1 MVGMQAEI
9 LAVGEELLAPGRVE
23 TNSLFLTG
31 KLAEIGVPVRFRG
44 IVGDEERGIAA
55 AIRHALHRSTLVLVS
70 GGLGPT
76 ADDRTREAAC
86 LALGIEMRL
95 DEGILDGLRK
105 RFTKRGIEM
114 PEVNRRQAMVPEGA
128 TVLENQRGTAPGLF
142 IETARGRILVLLPG
156 PPRELE
162 PMFEEQVLPRLKPVA
177 GQVLYRTRKLWVA
190 GLPESAVEQKIVST
204 YQAYENP
211 LTTILAAPGQVEI
224 RLTASERSAA
234 SADSLNEELAAKLRA
249 ILGEHLFSEREE
261 SLEAVVGSLLLGA
274 EMRITVAESITGGLI
289 AHRITQV
296 PGASRYFDTGFVTY
310 SNESKTALL
319 GVAPDLFQRV
329 GAVSEEVVLAMATG
343 ALERASADI
352 AVSITGIAGPTGG
365 SDEKPVGLVYIGLAT
380 RASAR
385 AERWQF
391 PGERRQVKRWTAQT
405 ALDLVR
411 RELLRLSKD
420 NRPKPKRERKRKE

>member
-44 IVGDEERGIAA
+44 IAGDEERGIAA
-55 AIRHALHRSTLVLVS
+55 AIRHALDRSTLVLVS

-105 RFTKRGIEM
+105 RFAKRGIEM
-114 PEVNRRQAMVPEGA
+114 PDVNRRQAMVPEGA
-128 TVLENQRGTAPGLF
+128 TVLENRRGTAPGLF
-142 IETARGRILVLLPG
+142 IETAQGSILVLLPG

-162 PMFEEQVLPRLKPVA
+162 PMFEEQVLPRLKPAA
-177 GQVLYRTRKLWVA
+177 GEVLYRTRKLWVA

-274 EMRITVAESITGGLI
+274 GMRLTVAESITGGLI

-296 PGASRYFDTGFVTY
+296 PGASRYFDTGFVAY

-329 GAVSEEVVLAMATG
+329 GAVSEEVALAMATG
-343 ALERASADI
+343 ALERASAGI
-352 AVSITGIAGPTGG
+352 AVSVTGIAGPTGG

-385 AERWQF
+385 AERWLF

-411 RELLRLSKD
+411 RELLRLSK
-420 NRPKPKRERKRKE
+420 ES

>member
-23 TNSLFLTG
+23 TNSLYLTE
-31 KLAEIGVPVRFRG
+31 KLAAIGVPVGFRG
-44 IVGDEERGIAA
+44 IVGDEEGRITA
-55 AIRHALHRSTLVLVS
+55 AIRHALERSELVLVS

-76 ADDRTREAAC
+76 ADDRTRDAAC
-86 LALGIEMRL
+86 QALGISMRL
-95 DEGILDGLRK
+95 DEEILEGLRK
-105 RFTKRGIEM
+105 RFAKRGIEM

-128 TVLENQRGTAPGLF
+128 TVLENRRGTAPGLF
-142 IETARGRILVLLPG
+142 IETLQGRILVLLPG

-162 PMFEEQVLPRLKPVA
+162 PMFDEQVRPRLRGFA
-177 GQVLYRTRKLWVA
+177 GDFFYRTRKLWVA
-190 GLPESAVEQKIVST
+190 GLPESSVEQKIVST
-204 YQAYENP
+204 YHAYENP

-224 RLTASERSAA
+224 RLTARERSAA
-234 SADSLNEELAAKLRA
+234 AADALNEELASKLRA
-249 ILGEHLFSEREE
+249 ILGEHVFSEWEE
-261 SLEAVVGSLLLGA
+261 SLEAVVGSLLHDAG
-274 EMRITVAESITGGLI
+274 MRIAVAESITGGLI

-296 PGASRYFDTGFVTY
+296 SGASRYFDTGFVTY

-319 GVAPDLFQRV
+319 GVAPDLFRRV
-329 GAVSEEVVLAMATG
+329 GAVSEEVALAMARG

-352 AVSITGIAGPTGG
+352 AVSVTGVAGPTGG

-385 AERWQF
+385 AERRQF

-411 RELLRLSKD
+411 LELLRLS
-420 NRPKPKRERKRKE
+420 RERSKS

>member
-1 MVGMQAEI
+1 MQAEI

-23 TNSLFLTG
+23 TNSLYLTE
-31 KLAEIGVPVRFRG
+31 KLAAVGVPVGFRG
-44 IVGDEERGIAA
+44 IVGDEEGRIAA
-55 AIRHALHRSTLVLVS
+55 AIRHALERSELVLVS

-76 ADDRTREAAC
+76 ADDRTRDAAC
-86 LALGIEMRL
+86 QALGISMRL
-95 DEGILDGLRK
+95 DEEILEGLRK
-105 RFTKRGIEM
+105 RFAKRGIEM

-128 TVLENQRGTAPGLF
+128 TVLENRRGTAPGLF
-142 IETARGRILVLLPG
+142 IETLQGRILVLLPG

-162 PMFEEQVLPRLKPVA
+162 PMFDEQVRPRLRGFA
-177 GQVLYRTRKLWVA
+177 GDFFYRTRKLWVA
-190 GLPESAVEQKIVST
+190 GLPESSVEQKIVST

-224 RLTASERSAA
+224 RLTARERSAA
-234 SADSLNEELAAKLRA
+234 AADALNEELAAKLRA
-249 ILGEHLFSEREE
+249 ILGEHVFSEWEE
-261 SLEAVVGSLLLGA
+261 SLEAVVGSLLHDAG
-274 EMRITVAESITGGLI
+274 MRIAVAESITGGLI

-296 PGASRYFDTGFVTY
+296 SGASRYFDTGFVTY

-319 GVAPDLFQRV
+319 GVAPDLFRRV
-329 GAVSEEVVLAMATG
+329 GAVSEEVALAMARG

-352 AVSITGIAGPTGG
+352 AVSVTGVAGPTGG

-385 AERWQF
+385 AERRQF

-411 RELLRLSKD
+411 LELLRLS
-420 NRPKPKRERKRKE
+420 RERSKS

>member
-23 TNSLFLTG
+23 TNSLYLTE
-31 KLAEIGVPVRFRG
+31 KLAAVGVPVGFRG
-44 IVGDEERGIAA
+44 IVGDEEGRIAA
-55 AIRHALHRSTLVLVS
+55 AIRHALERSELVLVS

-76 ADDRTREAAC
+76 ADDRTRDAAC
-86 LALGIEMRL
+86 QALGISMRL
-95 DEGILDGLRK
+95 DEEILEGLRK
-105 RFTKRGIEM
+105 RFAKRGIEM

-128 TVLENQRGTAPGLF
+128 TVLENRRGTAPGLF
-142 IETARGRILVLLPG
+142 IETLQGRILVLLPG

-162 PMFEEQVLPRLKPVA
+162 PMFDEQVRPRLRGVA
-177 GQVLYRTRKLWVA
+177 GDVFYRIRKLWVA
-190 GLPESAVEQKIVST
+190 GLPESSVEQKIVST

-224 RLTASERSAA
+224 RLTARERSAA
-234 SADSLNEELAAKLRA
+234 AADALNEELAAKLRA
-249 ILGEHLFSEREE
+249 ILGEHVFSEREE
-261 SLEAVVGSLLLGA
+261 TLEAVVGSLLHDAG
-274 EMRITVAESITGGLI
+274 MRIAVAESITGGLI

-296 PGASRYFDTGFVTY
+296 SGASRYFDTGFVTY

-319 GVAPDLFQRV
+319 GVAPDLFRRV
-329 GAVSEEVVLAMATG
+329 GAVSEEVALAMARG

-352 AVSITGIAGPTGG
+352 AVSVTGVAGPTGG

-385 AERWQF
+385 AERRQF

-411 RELLRLSKD
+411 LELLRLS
-420 NRPKPKRERKRKE
+420 RERSKS

>member
-1 MVGMQAEI
+1 MQAEI

-23 TNSLFLTG
+23 TNSLYLTE
-31 KLAEIGVPVRFRG
+31 KLAAIGVPVGFRG
-44 IVGDEERGIAA
+44 IVGDEEGRIAA
-55 AIRHALHRSTLVLVS
+55 AIRHALERSELVLVS

-76 ADDRTREAAC
+76 ADDRTRDAAC
-86 LALGIEMRL
+86 RALGISMRL
-95 DEGILDGLRK
+95 DEEILEGLRK
-105 RFTKRGIEM
+105 RFAKRGIEM

-128 TVLENQRGTAPGLF
+128 TVLENRWGTAPGLF
-142 IETARGRILVLLPG
+142 IETLQGRILVLLPG

-162 PMFEEQVLPRLKPVA
+162 PMFDEQVRPRLRGFA
-177 GQVLYRTRKLWVA
+177 GDFFYRTRKLWVA
-190 GLPESAVEQKIVST
+190 GLPESSVEQKIVST
-204 YQAYENP
+204 YHAYENP

-224 RLTASERSAA
+224 RLTARERSAA
-234 SADSLNEELAAKLRA
+234 AADALNEELASKLRA
-249 ILGEHLFSEREE
+249 ILGEHVFSEREE
-261 SLEAVVGSLLLGA
+261 TLEAVVGSLLHDAG
-274 EMRITVAESITGGLI
+274 MRLAIAESITGGLI

-296 PGASRYFDTGFVTY
+296 SGASRYFDTGFVTY

-319 GVAPDLFQRV
+319 GVAPDLFRRV
-329 GAVSEEVVLAMATG
+329 GAVSEEVALAMARG

-352 AVSITGIAGPTGG
+352 AVSVTGIAGPTGG

-385 AERWQF
+385 AERRQF

-411 RELLRLSKD
+411 LELLRLSK
-420 NRPKPKRERKRKE
+420 ERSA

>member
-23 TNSLFLTG
+23 TNSLYLTE
-31 KLAEIGVPVRFRG
+31 KLAAIGVRVGFRG
-44 IVGDEERGIAA
+44 IVGDEDSRIAA
-55 AIRHALHRSTLVLVS
+55 AIRHALERSELVLVS

-76 ADDRTREAAC
+76 SDDRTREGASR
-86 LALGIEMRL
+86 ALGIEMRL
-95 DEGILDGLRK
+95 EPEILDGLSK
-105 RFTKRGIEM
+105 RFAKRGIEM
-114 PEVNRRQAMVPEGA
+114 PEVNRRQAMVPQGA
-128 TVLENQRGTAPGLF
+128 VVLPNPRGTAPGLF
-142 IETARGRILVLLPG
+142 IETSGGRVLVLLPG

-162 PMFEEQVLPRLKPVA
+162 PIFEDQVMPRLKAIA
-177 GQVLYRTRKLWVA
+177 GEVFYRTRKLWVA
-190 GLPESAVEQKIVST
+190 GLPESSVEQKIVST

-224 RLTASERSAA
+224 RLTARERSAA
-234 SADSLNEELAAKLRA
+234 AADALNEELAAKLRS

-261 SLEAVVGSLLLGA
+261 SLEAVLGTLLLEGG
-274 EMRITVAESITGGLI
+274 MRITIAESITGGLI

-310 SNESKTALL
+310 SNESKTVLL
-319 GVAPDLFQRV
+319 GVAPDLFRRV
-329 GAVSEEVVLAMATG
+329 GAVSEEVALAMATG

-352 AVSITGIAGPTGG
+352 ALSVTGIAGPAGG
-365 SDEKPVGLVYIGLAT
+365 SDEKPVGLVYVGLAT

-385 AERWQF
+385 AERRQF

-405 ALDLVR
+405 ALDLAR
-411 RELLRLSKD
+411 RELLRLSK
-420 NRPKPKRERKRKE
+420 ERSSR

>member
-23 TNSLFLTG
+23 TNSLYLTE
-31 KLAEIGVPVRFRG
+31 KLAAVGVPVGFRG
-44 IVGDEERGIAA
+44 IVGDEEGRIAA
-55 AIRHALHRSTLVLVS
+55 AIRHALQRAELVLVS

-76 ADDRTREAAC
+76 ADDRTRDAVC
-86 LALGIEMRL
+86 RALGISMRL
-95 DEGILDGLRK
+95 DEEILEGLRK
-105 RFTKRGIEM
+105 RFAKRGIEM

-128 TVLENQRGTAPGLF
+128 TVLENRRGTAPGLF
-142 IETARGRILVLLPG
+142 IETLQGRILVLLPG

-162 PMFEEQVLPRLKPVA
+162 PMFDEQVRPRLRGFA
-177 GQVLYRTRKLWVA
+177 GDFFYRTRKLWVA
-190 GLPESAVEQKIVST
+190 GLPESSVEQKIVST

-224 RLTASERSAA
+224 RLTARERSAA
-234 SADSLNEELAAKLRA
+234 AADALNEELAAKLRA
-249 ILGEHLFSEREE
+249 ILGEHVFSEWEE
-261 SLEAVVGSLLLGA
+261 SLEAVVGSLLHDAG
-274 EMRITVAESITGGLI
+274 MRIAVAESITGGLI

-296 PGASRYFDTGFVTY
+296 SGASRYFDTGFVTY

-319 GVAPDLFQRV
+319 GVAPDLFRRV
-329 GAVSEEVVLAMATG
+329 GAVSEEVALAMARG

-352 AVSITGIAGPTGG
+352 AVSVTGIAGPTGG

-385 AERWQF
+385 AERRQF

-411 RELLRLSKD
+411 LELLRLS
-420 NRPKPKRERKRKE
+420 RERSKS

>member
-23 TNSLFLTG
+23 TNSLYLTE
-31 KLAEIGVPVRFRG
+31 KLAAVGVPVGFRG
-44 IVGDEERGIAA
+44 IVGDEEGRIAA
-55 AIRHALHRSTLVLVS
+55 AIRHALERSELVLVS

-76 ADDRTREAAC
+76 ADDRTRDAAC
-86 LALGIEMRL
+86 QALGISMRL
-95 DEGILDGLRK
+95 DEEILEGLRK
-105 RFTKRGIEM
+105 RFAKRGIEM

-128 TVLENQRGTAPGLF
+128 TVLENRRGTAPGLF
-142 IETARGRILVLLPG
+142 IETLQGRILVLLPG

-162 PMFEEQVLPRLKPVA
+162 PMFDEQVRPRLRGVA
-177 GQVLYRTRKLWVA
+177 GDVFYRIRKLWVA
-190 GLPESAVEQKIVST
+190 GLPESSVEQKIVST

-224 RLTASERSAA
+224 RLTARERSAA
-234 SADSLNEELAAKLRA
+234 AADALNEELAAKLRA
-249 ILGEHLFSEREE
+249 ILGEHVFSEWEE
-261 SLEAVVGSLLLGA
+261 SLEAVVGSLLHDAG
-274 EMRITVAESITGGLI
+274 MRIAVAESITGGLI

-296 PGASRYFDTGFVTY
+296 SGASRYFDTGFVTY

-319 GVAPDLFQRV
+319 GVAPDLFRRV
-329 GAVSEEVVLAMATG
+329 GAVSEEVALAMARG

-352 AVSITGIAGPTGG
+352 AVSVTGVAGPTGG

-385 AERWQF
+385 AERRQF

-411 RELLRLSKD
+411 LELLRLS
-420 NRPKPKRERKRKE
+420 RERSKS

>member
-23 TNSLFLTG
+23 TNSLYLTE
-31 KLAEIGVPVRFRG
+31 KLAAVGVPVGFRG
-44 IVGDEERGIAA
+44 IVGDEEGRIAA
-55 AIRHALHRSTLVLVS
+55 AIRHALERSELVLVS

-76 ADDRTREAAC
+76 ADDRTRDAAC
-86 LALGIEMRL
+86 RALGISMRL
-95 DEGILDGLRK
+95 DEEILEGLRK
-105 RFTKRGIEM
+105 RFAKRGIEM

-128 TVLENQRGTAPGLF
+128 TVLENRRGTAPGLF
-142 IETARGRILVLLPG
+142 IETLQGRILVLLPG

-162 PMFEEQVLPRLKPVA
+162 PMFDEQVRPRLRGVA
-177 GQVLYRTRKLWVA
+177 GDVFYRTRKLWVA
-190 GLPESAVEQKIVST
+190 GLPESSVEQKIVST

-224 RLTASERSAA
+224 RLTARERSAA
-234 SADSLNEELAAKLRA
+234 AADALNEELAAKLRA
-249 ILGEHLFSEREE
+249 ILGEHVFSEWEE
-261 SLEAVVGSLLLGA
+261 SLEAVVGSLLHDAG
-274 EMRITVAESITGGLI
+274 MRIAVAESITGGLI

-296 PGASRYFDTGFVTY
+296 SGASRYFDTGFVTY

-319 GVAPDLFQRV
+319 GVAPDLFRRV
-329 GAVSEEVVLAMATG
+329 GAVSEEVALAMARG

-352 AVSITGIAGPTGG
+352 AVSVTGIAGPTGG

-385 AERWQF
+385 AERRQF

-411 RELLRLSKD
+411 LELLRLSK
-420 NRPKPKRERKRKE
+420 ERSA

>member
-23 TNSLFLTG
+23 TNSLYLTE
-31 KLAEIGVPVRFRG
+31 KLAAVGVPVGFRG
-44 IVGDEERGIAA
+44 IVGDEEGRIAA
-55 AIRHALHRSTLVLVS
+55 AIRHALERSELVLVS

-76 ADDRTREAAC
+76 ADDRTRDAAC
-86 LALGIEMRL
+86 QALGISMRL
-95 DEGILDGLRK
+95 DEEILEGLRK
-105 RFTKRGIEM
+105 RFAKRGIEM

-128 TVLENQRGTAPGLF
+128 TVLENRRGTAPGLF
-142 IETARGRILVLLPG
+142 IETLQGRILVLLPG

-162 PMFEEQVLPRLKPVA
+162 PMFDEQVRPRLRGVA
-177 GQVLYRTRKLWVA
+177 GDVFYRIRKLWVA
-190 GLPESAVEQKIVST
+190 GLPESSVEQKIVST

-224 RLTASERSAA
+224 RLTARERSAA
-234 SADSLNEELAAKLRA
+234 AADALNEELAAKLRA
-249 ILGEHLFSEREE
+249 ILGEHVFSEWEE
-261 SLEAVVGSLLLGA
+261 SLEAVVGSLLHDAG
-274 EMRITVAESITGGLI
+274 MRIAVAESITGGLI

-296 PGASRYFDTGFVTY
+296 SGASRYFDTGFVTY

-319 GVAPDLFQRV
+319 GVAPDLFRRV
-329 GAVSEEVVLAMATG
+329 GAVSEEVALAMARG

-352 AVSITGIAGPTGG
+352 AVSVTGVAGPTGG

-385 AERWQF
+385 AERRQF

-411 RELLRLSKD
+411 LELLRLA
-420 NRPKPKRERKRKE
+420 RERSKS

>member
-23 TNSLFLTG
+23 TNSLYLTE
-31 KLAEIGVPVRFRG
+31 KLAAVGVPVGFRG
-44 IVGDEERGIAA
+44 IVGDEEGRIAA
-55 AIRHALHRSTLVLVS
+55 AIRHALERSELVLVS

-76 ADDRTREAAC
+76 ADDRTRDAAC
-86 LALGIEMRL
+86 QALGISMRL
-95 DEGILDGLRK
+95 DEEILEGLRK
-105 RFTKRGIEM
+105 RFAKRGIEM

-128 TVLENQRGTAPGLF
+128 TVLENRRGTAPGLF
-142 IETARGRILVLLPG
+142 IETLQGRILVLLPG

-162 PMFEEQVLPRLKPVA
+162 PMFDEQVRPRLRGVA
-177 GQVLYRTRKLWVA
+177 GDVFYRIRKLWVA
-190 GLPESAVEQKIVST
+190 GLPESSVEQKIVST

-224 RLTASERSAA
+224 RLTARERSAA
-234 SADSLNEELAAKLRA
+234 AADALNEELAAKLRA
-249 ILGEHLFSEREE
+249 ILGEHVFSEWEE
-261 SLEAVVGSLLLGA
+261 SLEAVVGSLLHDAG
-274 EMRITVAESITGGLI
+274 MRIAVAESITGGLI

-296 PGASRYFDTGFVTY
+296 SGASRYFDTGFVTY

-319 GVAPDLFQRV
+319 GVAPDLFRRV
-329 GAVSEEVVLAMATG
+329 GAVSEEVALAMARG

-352 AVSITGIAGPTGG
+352 AVSVTGVAGPTGG

-385 AERWQF
+385 AERRQF

-411 RELLRLSKD
+411 RELLRLLKERSKS
-420 NRPKPKRERKRKE
+420 

>member
-105 RFTKRGIEM
+105 RFAKRGIEM

-162 PMFEEQVLPRLKPVA
+162 PMFEERVLPRLKPVA

-274 EMRITVAESITGGLI
+274 EMRMTVAESITGGLI

-329 GAVSEEVVLAMATG
+329 GAVSEEVALAMATG
-343 ALERASADI
+343 ALERACADI
-352 AVSITGIAGPTGG
+352 AVSVTGIAGPTGG

-411 RELLRLSKD
+411 RELLRLSK
-420 NRPKPKRERKRKE
+420 ES

>member
-23 TNSLFLTG
+23 TNSLYLTE
-31 KLAEIGVPVRFRG
+31 KLAAVGVPVGFRG
-44 IVGDEERGIAA
+44 IVGDEEGRIAA
-55 AIRHALHRSTLVLVS
+55 AIRHALERSELVLVS

-76 ADDRTREAAC
+76 ADDRTRDAAC
-86 LALGIEMRL
+86 QALGISMRL
-95 DEGILDGLRK
+95 DEEILEGLRK
-105 RFTKRGIEM
+105 RFAKRGIEM

-128 TVLENQRGTAPGLF
+128 TVLENRRGTAPGLF
-142 IETARGRILVLLPG
+142 IETLQGRILVLLPG

-162 PMFEEQVLPRLKPVA
+162 PMFDEQVRPRLRGVA
-177 GQVLYRTRKLWVA
+177 GNVFYRIRKLWVA
-190 GLPESAVEQKIVST
+190 GLPESSVEQKIVST

-224 RLTASERSAA
+224 RLTARERSAA
-234 SADSLNEELAAKLRA
+234 AADALNEELAAKLRA
-249 ILGEHLFSEREE
+249 ILGEHVFSEWEE
-261 SLEAVVGSLLLGA
+261 SLEAVVGSLLHDAG
-274 EMRITVAESITGGLI
+274 MRIAVAESITGGLI

-296 PGASRYFDTGFVTY
+296 SGASRYFDTGFVTY

-319 GVAPDLFQRV
+319 GVAPDLFRRV
-329 GAVSEEVVLAMATG
+329 GAVSEEVALAMARG

-352 AVSITGIAGPTGG
+352 AVSVTGIAGPTGG

-385 AERWQF
+385 AERRQF

-411 RELLRLSKD
+411 LELLRLSK
-420 NRPKPKRERKRKE
+420 ERSA